1 MSKFRVT
8 VVADRGAVT
17 SEVEVVYP
25 SLKGALG
32 AAILASLAAGEPL
45 GNVHWWEGGWANC
58 YKKTW
63 ENSLK
68 TIRIEVVRLPRS
80 IT

>member
-8 VVADRGAVT
+8 VIADRGAFS

-32 AAILASLAAGEPL
+32 AAMLASLAAGEPL
-45 GNVHWWEGGWANC
+45 GNIRWWQGGWANC
-58 YKKTW
+58 QRKTW
-63 ENSLK
+63 ENNLRTVS
-68 TIRIEVVRLPRS
+68 IEVVRLPRA